1 METNLHRCLAK
12 SVLHTLALPK
22 LDRDISLVT
31 LELASFLSEM
41 SISKFALSLALLASD
56 RNRVLLQVE
65 ICQH

>member
-12 SVLHTLALPK
+12 SVLHTLALHK
-22 LDRDISLVT
+22 LHGDISLVT
-31 LELASFLSEM
+31 LEYLPFLSEM
-41 SISKFALSLALLASD
+41 SISKFALSLALLVSD